1 MELTFLENNLH
12 HALLITHQKRKEL
25 TSELWEK
32 LQATSLAHRLFDPT
46 ILDIDTVRS
55 IISWARS
62 SYDGERIGLISF
74 HTAGTP
80 AQNALLKI
88 LEEPPLNTRFIIITN
103 DAVNIIDTVLSRLS
117 LVHIETSESLEADNS
132 TKLFLSTN
140 PSQRMKLSCVTQL
153 LEKKDEED
161 RKDREAVKA
170 FILSLIPVLTSQK
183 VPSRYITETL
193 EIASYGSDTSSSG
206 KALLEYL
213 SLLLPQVKS

>member
-1 MELTFLENNLH
+1 MNLSELPIHHAVLLTENN
-12 HALLITHQKRKEL
+12 RKEL
-25 TSELWEK
+25 TENLWKEL
-32 LQATSLAHRLFDPT
+32 QSQSLAHRLFDPT
-46 ILDIDTVRS
+46 ILDIDTARS
-55 IISWARS
+55 IISWAKS
-62 SYDGERIGLISF
+62 SYDGDRIGLISF
-74 HTAGTP
+74 HTAGIP

-88 LEEPPLNTRFIIITN
+88 LEEPPVQVRFILVTTDKKNVIE
-103 DAVNIIDTVLSRLS
+103 TVLSRLLHHSTQSEKTNALERDAKQFIESSPS
-117 LVHIETSESLEADNS
+117 L
-132 TKLFLSTN
+132 
-140 PSQRMKLSCVTQL
+140 RMKLNCVINL